1 MGLEERLK
9 NYRDATQTEPGD
21 EKIRETVARCK
32 NTFFMAEKEKMLPYH
47 EFLWMQ
53 LRAMQKRWWLLQFL
67 LLTMLWLILSSV
79 QEELYITRS
88 MGVAAPLFVI
98 LIIPEL
104 WKNRTY
110 GCMEIEA
117 VTYYSLRQVYAAR
130 MLLFGITDVFLLTIF
145 CWTASVGLHY
155 DLSHL
160 LVQFLFPL
168 AVTACICF
176 GILCSRRCL
185 SETTAIFLCIIWSAG
200 WLFIV
205 LNNEVYARIAIP
217 VWGALL
223 CGMILFLVFAVCRV
237 IHMSN
242 QYLEVFSDET

>member
-9 NYRDATQTEPGD
+9 NYRDATLTEPG
-21 EKIRETVARCK
+21 EKKIRETVVRCK
-32 NTFFMAEKEKMLPYH
+32 NTFFMAEKEKTLPYH

-53 LRAMQKRWWLLQFL
+53 LKVMQKRWWLLQFL

-104 WKNRTY
+104 WKNRTC

-130 MLLFGITDVFLLTIF
+130 MLLFGVTDVSLLTIF
-145 CWTASVGLHY
+145 CGTASVGLHY
-155 DLSHL
+155 DLSYL

-176 GILCSRRCL
+176 GILCSRRLL
-185 SETTAIFLCIIWSAG
+185 SETTAILLCIIWSAG

-205 LNNEVYARIAIP
+205 LNNEVYKRVAIP

-237 IHMSN
+237 IHTGN

>member
-9 NYRDATQTEPGD
+9 SYRDTTLTEPGE
-21 EKIRETVARCK
+21 EKVRETIARCK
-32 NTFFMAEKEKMLPYH
+32 NTFFVAEKEKMLPYH

-53 LRAMQKRWWLLQFL
+53 LKVMQKRWWLLQFL
-67 LLTMLWLILSSV
+67 LLTMLWVILSSV

-88 MGVAAPLFVI
+88 MGVTAPLFVI

-130 MLLFGITDVFLLTIF
+130 MLLFGGTDVFLLTIF
-145 CWTASVGLHY
+145 CGTASVGLHY
-155 DLSHL
+155 DLSYL

-176 GILCSRRCL
+176 GILCSRRLL
-185 SETTAIFLCIIWSAG
+185 SETTAILLCIIWSVG

-205 LNNEVYARIAIP
+205 LNNEVYARVAIP

-223 CGMILFLVFAVCRV
+223 CGMILFLVFAVFRV
-237 IHMSN
+237 VHTSN
-242 QYLEVFSDET
+242 QYLEVYSDET

>member
-67 LLTMLWLILSSV
+67 LLTMLWMILSSV

-145 CWTASVGLHY
+145 CGTASVGLHY
-155 DLSHL
+155 DLSYL

-185 SETTAIFLCIIWSAG
+185 SETTAILLCIIWSAG

-205 LNNEVYARIAIP
+205 LNNEIYARIAIP

-242 QYLEVFSDET
+242 QYLEVYSDET

>member
-145 CWTASVGLHY
+145 CGTASVGLHY
-155 DLSHL
+155 DLSYL

-185 SETTAIFLCIIWSAG
+185 SETTAILLCIIWSAG

-205 LNNEVYARIAIP
+205 LNNEIYARIAIP

-242 QYLEVFSDET
+242 QYLEVYSDET

>member
-1 MGLEERLK
+1 
-9 NYRDATQTEPGD
+9 
-21 EKIRETVARCK
+21 
-32 NTFFMAEKEKMLPYH
+32 MLPYH

-145 CWTASVGLHY
+145 CGTASVGLHY

-205 LNNEVYARIAIP
+205 LNNEVYKRVAIP

-237 IHMSN
+237 IHTGN

>member
-53 LRAMQKRWWLLQFL
+53 LRAMHKRWWLLQFL

-145 CWTASVGLHY
+145 CGTASVGLHY

-242 QYLEVFSDET
+242 QYLEVYSDET

>member
-53 LRAMQKRWWLLQFL
+53 LRAMQKRWWLLQFF

-145 CWTASVGLHY
+145 CGTASVGLHY

>member
-145 CWTASVGLHY
+145 CGTASVGLHY
-155 DLSHL
+155 DLSYL

-185 SETTAIFLCIIWSAG
+185 SETTAILLCIIWSAG

-237 IHMSN
+237 VHTSN
-242 QYLEVFSDET
+242 QYLEVYSDET

>member
-145 CWTASVGLHY
+145 CGTASVGLHY

-185 SETTAIFLCIIWSAG
+185 SETTAILLCIIWSAG

-237 IHMSN
+237 VHTSN

>member
-145 CWTASVGLHY
+145 CGTASVGLHY
-155 DLSHL
+155 DLSYL

-185 SETTAIFLCIIWSAG
+185 SETTAILLCIIWSAG

-242 QYLEVFSDET
+242 QYLEVYSDET

>member
-145 CWTASVGLHY
+145 CGTASVGLHY
-155 DLSHL
+155 DLSYL

-185 SETTAIFLCIIWSAG
+185 SETTAILLCIIWSAG